1 MANESFVLKDPK
13 ARENDP
19 GDGENSGVKIS
30 YQAKEIISC
39 PVCGNSFRREELLT
53 GSGRLNA
60 GELTDE
66 LHRLY
71 TPSIKYG
78 NIYPLAYH
86 ATVCPECLFASMEA
100 DFPQLPADKY
110 DEVLLLSDERKD
122 EAALL
127 FPDISF
133 SKPRDLIAGVAS
145 QYLVMRCYDYYK
157 PDFSPTVKQGV
168 AALRAGWLLDE
179 LDQKEKGQ
187 HYDWLAVLFKK
198 KACFFYSE
206 ALKREQSG
214 KETLSGMANLGP
226 DTDKNY
232 GYEGLLYISALL
244 EYKYGNTSDT
254 DRRRAVLDETKR
266 TLAKM
271 FGLGKSS
278 KSKPGPLM
286 EKSRALYDALAKE
299 LNEFDD

>member
-1 MANESFVLKDPK
+1 MTASSNQDSTL
-13 ARENDP
+13 
-19 GDGENSGVKIS
+19 KIS
-30 YQAKEIISC
+30 YLSKDVYAC
-39 PVCGNSFRREELLT
+39 PACETEFQREELLT

-71 TPSIKYG
+71 VPSAKYG
-78 NIYPLAYH
+78 SVYPLAYQ
-86 ATVCPECLFASMEA
+86 ATVCPNCWFASMTMDFNKLPKDKVEEA
-100 DFPQLPADKY
+100 ANAAD
-110 DEVLLLSDERKD
+110 SRKK
-122 EAALL
+122 EAALICPGVD
-127 FPDISF
+127 FTA
-133 SKPRDLIAGVAS
+133 PRELPAGIIS

-157 PDFSPTVKQGV
+157 RDVSPTIKQAV
-168 AALRAGWLLDE
+168 AALRSGWLLD
-179 LDQKEKGQ
+179 DMNKKEPGQ

-198 KACFFYSE
+198 KACFFYTE

-214 KETLSGMANLGP
+214 KETLSAMGNLGP

-232 GYEGLLYISALL
+232 GYEGTLYIAGLL
-244 EYKYGNTSDT
+244 QYKYGDTNNTE
-254 DRRRAVLDETKR
+254 RRLAVLSETKR
-266 TLAKM
+266 NLAKM

-299 LNEFDD
+299 INEFD

>member
-1 MANESFVLKDPK
+1 MTVSNNQDSSL
-13 ARENDP
+13 
-19 GDGENSGVKIS
+19 KIS
-30 YQAKEIISC
+30 YLSKDLYAC
-39 PVCGNSFRREELLT
+39 PVCETEFQREELLT

-71 TPSIKYG
+71 VPSAKYG
-78 NIYPLAYH
+78 SIYPLVYQ
-86 ATVCPECLFASMEA
+86 ATVCPNCWFASMTMDFNKLPKDKIEEA
-100 DFPQLPADKY
+100 ADA
-110 DEVLLLSDERKD
+110 ENSRKK
-122 EAALL
+122 EAALIYSGVD
-127 FPDISF
+127 FAS
-133 SKPRDLIAGVAS
+133 PRELPAGIIS

-157 PDFSPTVKQGV
+157 KDDSPTIKQAV
-168 AALRAGWLLDE
+168 AALRAGWLLDDMNE
-179 LDQKEKGQ
+179 KEPGQ

-198 KACFFYSE
+198 KACFFYTE

-214 KETLSGMANLGP
+214 KETLSAMGNLGP

-232 GYEGLLYISALL
+232 GYEGMLYVTGILQ
-244 EYKYGNTSDT
+244 YKYGDTNNTEHRLAALS
-254 DRRRAVLDETKR
+254 ETKR
-266 TLAKM
+266 NLAKM

-299 LNEFDD
+299 INEFG